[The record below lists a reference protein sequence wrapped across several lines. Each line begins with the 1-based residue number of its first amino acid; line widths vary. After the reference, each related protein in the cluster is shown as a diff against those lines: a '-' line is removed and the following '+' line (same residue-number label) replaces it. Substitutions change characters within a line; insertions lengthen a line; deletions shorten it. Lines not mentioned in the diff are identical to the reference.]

1 MALNIIDFS
10 NGIRPEEI
18 QENFEYLQA
27 QLSRERLSVGGSGIS
42 SGLDVTFNITNDNF
56 DVIVSNGSIIDIEGN
71 EIFVEGNTF
80 EVELPEAEQY
90 EEHCVLDENR
100 TVTLK
105 HIPYAT
111 NRRMPSEFLSSYEPE
126 FSGIKIR
133 YNNSPNKDDYIRV
146 RDIKKNVVTVTG
158 ALKRDLIVNYYYSG
172 DRIDILYVDANYE
185 VKYKKI
191 SQGIT
196 STTPSVPILPKD
208 VKYLI
213 AFIEIVS
220 EYVDEKDPI
229 PHAWMYIKNDLRSI
243 RNLYTDSNGT
253 LYICNIPFDDLQ
265 IIHLKEPEDPKENT
279 LWLNLMDNT
288 LYCWRSIDDFSY
300 KNSMTITTDFLENI
314 DYADL
319 TFSTDMSFTIGEHE
333 LSVYLN
339 REKLSLGID
348 YEEVGVDLPTLAGN
362 EGLENKRGNVFQI
375 LQTLK
380 RPDEYEDILIAGDVL
395 TYIIRYKD
403 GQYMWVPV
411 NKANYVNA
419 KNTKVFSTYYN
430 GIDDKYLVLEKNT
443 NGVFKAYFDS
453 TIANDLG
460 KDPVT
465 NYPCKYQYFIFDR
478 IEDMNM
484 HFTPGKNELS
494 IMINQMYLHEDQY
507 KEITVYD
514 LLDKHSGIPE
524 SVRTA
529 AAVHFGWTQDYLEKN
544 FNSNTGNIYD
554 NSGIG
559 FMLLDPLDSGA
570 KADTIGLSYA
580 DKQGSNDLFVEA
592 IVERRI
598 CATPLNRKMER
609 SATFVLEDTI
619 TLDKENH
626 SEILETKVI
635 QLQDVKYRY
644 DEHQLEVFINGI
656 KQIEGQDYIEEFGF
670 FKQINNNDGSV
681 SIIEIAPI
689 EEDEEYIDQDYF
701 IRKKASVCT
710 KFKFLDHKT
719 IAEGTTITYRITTNI
734 YSYDHIN
741 NIIDEIGDT
750 LTSCKNIVETS
761 KKLINDLRSDLDIEL
776 NAMDDRITRFEN
788 TTGEYLT
795 TSSILNTG
803 QMPPWMVRNAIKSLE
818 HINTKLD
825 LNQFEMKDGEMKL
838 KTEYELDDIYEEDYV
853 NVIHH
858 KHNSKDDSYTDC
870 CLIDGLHYTI
880 LTNSENKVVIR
891 LAPEFVFDSNGHDSL
906 YFSGLKIATANRE
919 IDN

>member
-18 QENFEYLQA
+18 QQNFDYLQA
-27 QLSRERLSVGGSGIS
+27 QLSRERLSVGGSGIA
-42 SGLDVTFNITNDNF
+42 SGLDVTFNITSNTF
-56 DVIVSNGSIIDIEGN
+56 DVTVSNGSIIDAEGN
-71 EIFVEGNTF
+71 EVFIEGNTF

-90 EEHCVLDENR
+90 EEHCTLDENR

-105 HIPYAT
+105 HTPYAA
-111 NRRMPSEFLSSYEPE
+111 NRRMPAEFLSSYEPE
-126 FSGIKIR
+126 MSGIKIK
-133 YNNSPNKDDYIRV
+133 YKNSPNKDDYIRV
-146 RDIKKNVVTVTG
+146 RDIKKNTITVTG
-158 ALKRDLIVNYYYSG
+158 ALKRDLIVQYYYSG
-172 DRIDILYVDANYE
+172 DRIDILYVDANFE

-196 STTPSVPILPKD
+196 STTPSVPLLPKD

-213 AFIEIVS
+213 AFIEVAS

-229 PHAWMYIKNDLRSI
+229 PHAWMYIKNDLRSM

-253 LYICNIPFDDLQ
+253 LYICNTPFDDLQ
-265 IIHLKEPEDPKENT
+265 IIHLKEPENPKENT

-300 KNSMTITTDFLENI
+300 KNSMTVTTDFLENI
-314 DYADL
+314 NYADL

-339 REKLSLGID
+339 REKLVLGID
-348 YEEVGVDLPTLAGN
+348 YEEVGVDLPTITGN

-375 LQTLK
+375 LETLN
-380 RPDEYEDILIAGDVL
+380 RPDEYDDILVAGDVL

-419 KNTKVFSTYYN
+419 KNTKVFSTYYL

-443 NGVFKAYFDS
+443 NGIFKAYFDS

-460 KDPVT
+460 KDPIT
-465 NYPCKYQYFIFDR
+465 GYPCKYQYFIFDR
-478 IEDMNM
+478 IHDMNM
-484 HFTPGKNELS
+484 HFTPGKHELS
-494 IMINQMYLHEDQY
+494 VMINQMYLHEDQF

-524 SVRTA
+524 SVKTA
-529 AAVHFGWTQDYLEKN
+529 AAVHFGWTQEYLEKT
-544 FNSNTGNIYD
+544 FNSNTGNVYD

-619 TLDKENH
+619 VLNKDNH
-626 SEILETKVI
+626 SDILETKIV

-644 DEHQLEVFINGI
+644 SEHQLEVFINGI
-656 KQIEGQDYIEEFGF
+656 KQVEGTDYIEEFGF
-670 FKQINNNDGSV
+670 FKKINNEDGSV
-681 SIIEIAPI
+681 SITEIPPI
-689 EEDEEYIDQDYF
+689 NEDKEYIDQDYF

-710 KFKFLDHKT
+710 RFKFLDNKT
-719 IAEGTTITYRITTNI
+719 ISEGTTITYKITTNV

-741 NIIDEIGDT
+741 NILDEIGDT
-750 LTSCKNIVETS
+750 LTSCKTIVETS
-761 KKLINDLRSDLDIEL
+761 KKLIADMESEMRRELD
-776 NAMDDRITRFEN
+776 AMDTRMSILEDTN
-788 TTGEYLT
+788 GKYLT
-795 TSSILNTG
+795 TESILNTG
-803 QMPPWMVRNAIKSLE
+803 QMPPWMVKNAIKSLE
-818 HINTKLD
+818 HINKKID
-825 LNQFEMKDGEMKL
+825 LNLFEIVNGETVL
-838 KTEYELDDIYEEDYV
+838 KKEYELEDIYEEDYI

-858 KHNSKDDSYTDC
+858 KHNARDDSYTDC
-870 CLIDGLHYTI
+870 CWIDGLHYEI
-880 LTNSENKVVIR
+880 KRNSENKVVI
-891 LAPEFVFDSNGHDSL
+891 VIKTDFDSNGHDSL
-906 YFSGLKIATANRE
+906 YLSGLKIATANRIFGDE
-919 IDN
+919 